1 MHFLG
6 FAALSWENSWRNP
19 IVHVTQREVIWTLS
33 RLFPAKRRTDNR
45 KGRGSDSRRKAIVSK
60 KLRDERVFESLQT
73 SFKDSFKAIVES
85 LRGDIQAAIST
96 HLSVITNTMNIIRN
110 ENVALESERDPEF
123 RSRVERG
130 VRSAMDE
137 IRRIQDVIGA

>member
-1 MHFLG
+1 
-6 FAALSWENSWRNP
+6 
-19 IVHVTQREVIWTLS
+19 
-33 RLFPAKRRTDNR
+33 
-45 KGRGSDSRRKAIVSK
+45 
-60 KLRDERVFESLQT
+60 
-73 SFKDSFKAIVES
+73 
-85 LRGDIQAAIST
+85 
-96 HLSVITNTMNIIRN
+96 MNIIRN